1 MITLDPKL
9 RYALALALMSGMGP
23 QHVRTLGACFED
35 ISQPFREPQ
44 LLDQHFPRMQRRVRV
59 LFESSQLLC
68 EADRLLECCQQL
80 ALTPLFLLDPNYPQ
94 ALAECPDAP
103 LILYTRGAS
112 EVLQQAPLISIVGTR
127 QASSYGLQMTGRIVT
142 ELSELLPESPI
153 VSGLA
158 YGIDIEAHRRALQLG
173 TPCVAVLAHGLDR
186 LYPSVHRPEA
196 ERILSSG
203 GVLVSEYPPGTPT
216 QRKQFVARNRII
228 AGLSV
233 ATILPEAGLSSGS
246 LSTARLALSYGREVF
261 AFPGRIT
268 DEQSAGCLE
277 LLKRGEAQLLSTA
290 SDLLDALSWL
300 GTSTPSTR
308 TQPEQAK
315 PVAPAPRPSYND
327 PLLQLLADQGALSL
341 DELARALGRPMSQLS
356 EELLDLELE
365 GRIVA
370 LPGDSYR
377 LA

>member
-9 RYALALALMSGMGP
+9 RYALALALMPGMGP

-68 EADRLLECCQQL
+68 EADRLLERCQQL
-80 ALTPLFLLDPNYPQ
+80 ALTPLFLLNPDYPQ

-112 EVLQQAPLISIVGTR
+112 EVLQQAPLISVVGTR
-127 QASSYGLQMTGRIVT
+127 QASSYGLQMTGRVVT
-142 ELSELLPESPI
+142 ELSEVLPQSPI

-158 YGIDIEAHRRALQLG
+158 YGIDIEVHRRALLLG

-203 GVLVSEYPPGTPT
+203 GMLVSEYPPGTPT

-233 ATILPEAGLSSGS
+233 ATILRSRTQQRFALHGTACPQLWARSLCPPRAHHGRAERRLPRATEARRGSAPEHGERPPRRPQLAGNKRSQPKVATRASKASSAS
-246 LSTARLALSYGREVF
+246 PASKLQRPAPAATRRA
-261 AFPGRIT
+261 RIT
-268 DEQSAGCLE
+268 
-277 LLKRGEAQLLSTA
+277 
-290 SDLLDALSWL
+290 
-300 GTSTPSTR
+300 
-308 TQPEQAK
+308 
-315 PVAPAPRPSYND
+315 
-327 PLLQLLADQGALSL
+327 
-341 DELARALGRPMSQLS
+341 
-356 EELLDLELE
+356 
-365 GRIVA
+365 
-370 LPGDSYR
+370 
-377 LA
+377 